1 MVRKHVGAF
10 CILALCLATLSCKK
24 LGQPI
29 KQTGPLI
36 YETAKFANAIP
47 QDYGPLVGVTENPT
61 DPAWVGLWFQRSD
74 GTIAAVFVN
83 IQEGRMYEKALTIPR
98 K

>member
-24 LGQPI
+24 L
-29 KQTGPLI
+29 KQTGLLT
-36 YETAKFANAIP
+36 YETAKFADAIP
-47 QDYGPLVGVTENPT
+47 RDYGPLVGVTENPT

-74 GTIAAVFVN
+74 GTIAFVFVN